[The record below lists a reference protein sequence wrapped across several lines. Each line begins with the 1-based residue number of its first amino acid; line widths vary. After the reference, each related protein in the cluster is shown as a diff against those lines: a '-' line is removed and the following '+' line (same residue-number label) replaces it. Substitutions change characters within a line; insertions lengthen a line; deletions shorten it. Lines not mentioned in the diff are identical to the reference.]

1 MRKLALPV
9 YLAILVFYLY
19 SLKVSVQIRRNV
31 SSEQLMT
38 ELKKSE
44 KFQNVTKDRIDTFL
58 KDKRHIGLL
67 FFTLWTFVLQI
78 AFLLI
83 AVTDELTKFF
93 KFTNTQKRIERA
105 RKFFFSTLVFPS
117 SLLVASVFWTIWH
130 VDRELIFPKII
141 DTFYPSWLNHTLHT
155 FILLPLLI
163 ETVIHFK
170 SAYSNL
176 SRTRALL
183 ILLIYVTVYQTL
195 YLSVYFQHGVWLYP
209 IYKVLTWNQRIIFT
223 LSQLFLAIS
232 YQQIGISL
240 MKRDSGLPKTKLK

>member
-1 MRKLALPV
+1 MEIYKIIL
-9 YLAILVFYLY
+9 YGFFLVFASYALKCAG
-19 SLKVSVQIRRNV
+19 SLNTVDVNKVP
-31 SSEQLMT
+31 EDM
-38 ELKKSE
+38 KKM
-44 KFQNVTKDRIDTFL
+44 KDFRY
-58 KDKRHIGLL
+58 H
-67 FFTLWTFVLQI
+67 FFTIWNYVLQI